1 MKLNK
6 YFGDLKAEDLGKK
19 YKVIK
24 TLPVDSVKMLLCLLS
39 GKTELIPQPEFFLN
53 KVGTVDDFM
62 LFSEKYG
69 QKPEGKLKEALD
81 ETGRTFF
88 QCLKYDFNTVKDLSY
103 LDRWKKAF
111 PKADAF
117 YEVMEMETV
126 IELQEEVEN
135 PLKDYVSNE
144 EILFKTSIEKLNS
157 VHAGKRACIKSVG
170 KHYSPEPLARNYAC
184 LIDVPGTIIDFQD
197 IVDIGKDV
205 IDSSEELTHLTE
217 KVEKE
222 RPGFKASMLYDIEIL
237 KKMPNF
243 PNIRRMMEK
252 YPSLKQLGDKFFM
265 AFPPESEIALYEF

>member
-24 TLPVDSVKMLLCLLS
+24 TVPLDPIKELFTILV
-39 GKTELIPQPEFFLN
+39 GKAELMPQPEFFLN

-69 QKPEGKLKEALD
+69 QKPKGKLKEALD
-81 ETGRTFF
+81 ETGKTFF
-88 QCLKYDFNTVKDLSY
+88 QCLRYDFDTVKDLSY

-117 YEVMEMETV
+117 YEVMDMETV

-135 PLKDYVSNE
+135 PLKNYVSDE

-157 VHAGKRACIKSVG
+157 VYAGKRACIKSVG
-170 KHYSPEPLARNYAC
+170 EHYSAEPLARNYAC
-184 LIDVPGTIIDFQD
+184 LIDVPGTIIDFRD
-197 IVDIGKDV
+197 IVDISKD
-205 IDSSEELTHLTE
+205 IFNSSEELTYLAE
-217 KVEKE
+217 KVEEE
-222 RPGFKASMLYDIEIL
+222 RPGFKANMLYDIEIL
-237 KKMPNF
+237 EKMPNF

-252 YPSLKQLGDKFFM
+252 NPSLKQLGDKFFM

>member
-6 YFGDLKAEDLGKK
+6 YFGDLKAEDFGKQ

-24 TLPVDSVKMLLCLLS
+24 TLPVNPAQMLLCLLS

-62 LFSEKYG
+62 LFFEKYG

-81 ETGRTFF
+81 ETGGTFF
-88 QCLKYDFNTVKDLSY
+88 QCLRFDFDTVKDLSY

-117 YEVMEMETV
+117 YEVIEMETV

-135 PLKDYVSNE
+135 PLKDYVSDE

-170 KHYSPEPLARNYAC
+170 KHYSTEPLARNYAC
-184 LIDVPGTIIDFQD
+184 LIDIPGTIIDFQD
-197 IVDIGKDV
+197 IMDMSKDIL
-205 IDSSEELTHLTE
+205 DSSEKLTYLAK
-217 KVEKE
+217 KVEEE
-222 RPGFKASMLYDIEIL
+222 RPGFKANMLYDIEIL
-237 KKMPNF
+237 EKIPNF

-252 YPSLKQLGDKFFM
+252 NPSLKQLGNKFFM